1 MTGRSA
7 AEDLLGPLVADPQH
21 LASISHAEPHRVQA
35 LRGHLGR
42 LGRLLLVT
50 LGPGPGRLGLADRV
64 PGPTGQADLG
74 EQLGLVGVINPQAQ
88 GLTDAPLGLADGPAV
103 GVAAGHLADPG
114 QPCPRLVAL
123 IDHRVL
129 APAHRNHLALPTH
142 GARSRSILR
151 SVPAGM
157 SSPRWTG
164 TVVAHLPL
172 DPHMRTLLPDL
183 GTSELTDPSQDVPAG
198 HASSVRTWT

>member
-129 APAHRNHLALPTH
+129 ALAHRNHLALPTH

-157 SSPRWTG
+157 STAARTFRPGRYARSSGTWRRAWTG
-164 TVVAHLPL
+164 TVVAHLPSST
-172 DPHMRTLLPDL
+172 RTCEPFCR
-183 GTSELTDPSQDVPAG
+183 TS
-198 HASSVRTWT
+198 